1 MSKMITYENMI
12 AVTNRRLYLQEEENS
27 RCRNGGEDGEAEEK
41 FLPGTCSWN
50 QYLEQVK
57 KVLSFSPKALVL
69 REKDLEPEV
78 YRQLAQEVTALCE
91 ASKTECILHGFSD
104 EARALSWR
112 KIHLPLSAFRK
123 LPSLDFFE
131 KKGTSVHSLEEAREA
146 EALGADYL
154 FAGNI
159 FETDCKKGLPGRG
172 LSFLKEVCSQVS
184 VPVYGIGGITPERM
198 EALLSAGAAGGCMM
212 SGFLKLQREGEEQ
225 SPKEKII
232 QRFL

>member
-1 MSKMITYENMI
+1 MRKNTTYENMI
-12 AVTNRRLYLQEEENS
+12 AVTNRQLYLQAAEKNRRQNGKENEEVS
-27 RCRNGGEDGEAEEK
+27 ED
-41 FLPGTCSWN
+41 FLPGTRLWN
-50 QYLEQVK
+50 WYLEQTEQ
-57 KVLSFSPKALVL
+57 VLSLFPKALIL

-78 YRQLAQEVTALCE
+78 YRQLAKEVTALCE
-91 ASKTECILHGFSD
+91 ASGTECILHGFPD

-112 KIHLPLSAFRK
+112 KIHLPLRLFRE

-172 LSFLKEVCSQVS
+172 LSFLKEVCGQVS
-184 VPVYGIGGITPERM
+184 IPVYGIGGITPERM
-198 EALLSAGAAGGCMM
+198 EQLFLAGAAGGCMM
-212 SGFLKLQREGEEQ
+212 SGFLKLQGE
-225 SPKEKII
+225 KEA
-232 QRFL
+232 